1 MVPGRLPVILFCC
14 FLSRF
19 CDMYLS
25 SLDLDGTSE
34 FCCILAPYPVFK
46 YPEYPS
52 TEHSGS
58 VPAATSLP
66 AGGHLPRQPA
76 APLLLPR
83 PVPPCLGQR
92 GRRRALTPRSCLVF
106 VLASPLSARQ
116 RGCARS
122 GPTKESAR
130 GIFGIPQSPR
140 REGKVGFIFHLFSL
154 FPLALS
160 ALQPPN
166 SLPSR
171 AGPRRSTWGWFALSS
186 LPPAARKLDS
196 LWALAHWLGA
206 WRQPNWVLDSSERR
220 SSAQFRRSIPGPAAV
235 WLLRLQGQP
244 AILLPTFLGYP
255 FLDCFG

>member
-92 GRRRALTPRSCLVF
+92 GRRRALTPRSSLVF

-130 GIFGIPQSPR
+130 GIFGIQQRPR
-140 REGKVGFIFHLFSL
+140 REGKVGFTFPL

-166 SLPSR
+166 SSSEPS
-171 AGPRRSTWGWFALSS
+171 W
-186 LPPAARKLDS
+186 PAAQ
-196 LWALAHWLGA
+196 HVG
-206 WRQPNWVLDSSERR
+206 VI
-220 SSAQFRRSIPGPAAV
+220 RSIFSSSSRQEAGFSVSSCALIARVTAA
-235 WLLRLQGQP
+235 
-244 AILLPTFLGYP
+244 
-255 FLDCFG
+255 